1 MPKTHPNPCQLCP
14 GSCCDDLAVTLNLVD
29 VARIHR
35 ALHIPV
41 HDFLARYV
49 DDDPRERP
57 YAFFI
62 RKLPI
67 ALALLP
73 PEEKDRGCSFLLDI
87 GGHRRCGI
95 YDIRPGTCRVYP
107 FTDQGNVVKHKRGTL
122 CPRRFDLDEVDHETI
137 RREIEEYQREWNIH
151 AAFAREWNESPP
163 KHPSFEKLLDF
174 VAEIVYGGRV

>member
-14 GSCCDDLAVTLNLVD
+14 GSCCDDLAVTLNVVD

-49 DDDPRERP
+49 DEDPKERP
-57 YAFFI
+57 YAFTI
-62 RKLPI
+62 RKQPI

-73 PEEKDRGCSFLLDI
+73 PEGVDRGCSFLLDI

-95 YDIRPGTCRVYP
+95 YSLRPGTCRVYP
-107 FTDQGNVVKHKRGTL
+107 FTDQGDVVKHKPGTL
-122 CPRRFDLDEVDHETI
+122 CPRRFDLDTVDHEAI
-137 RREIEEYQREWNIH
+137 KQEIARYQDEWNVH
-151 AAFAREWNESPP
+151 ARFAREWNDDPP

-174 VAEIVYGGRV
+174 VAEIVCGGRV